1 MTTHAFADESKRP
14 HYLVAVARLDQ
25 ADLAAG
31 RRTIR
36 GLHLAGQRRLH
47 MVKERASRQRAI
59 LSTVASLPVTVTIYR
74 AARATATGERERR
87 GRCLDQVVR
96 DLSTHPR
103 TRLVLE
109 RDDTLV
115 HNDRVRLYAA
125 TRRHACADRV
135 EYVHE
140 TAAVEPLLALPDA
153 VAWAWNQGGDWRRRA
168 APVVTRVA
176 DV

>member
-59 LSTVASLPVTVTIYR
+59 LSTVASLPVTATIYR

-125 TRRHACADRV
+125 TRRDACAGRV